1 MLLMRRL
8 CSSFSMGYA
17 LLYKFSRDCASNV
30 PCAFIRLATSIR
42 RGQLL
47 FALLRVF
54 GKLILKRLIFTLG
67 VAILSRKIT
76 RILFAV
82 SVFGTLIA
90 IPSHSVEIIKIHKFL
105 RTFNI

>member
-8 CSSFSMGYA
+8 CSSICVVVQIFEGLRVERA
-17 LLYKFSRDCASNV
+17 LRFHTPCNV
-30 PCAFIRLATSIR
+30 HKA

-54 GKLILKRLIFTLG
+54 GKLVLKRLIFTLG